1 MYFKGG
7 EMQLKNIKC
16 LCKFYMVSFHCY
28 AETGN
33 VMLLGL

>member
-7 EMQLKNIKC
+7 EMQLENIKC
-16 LCKFYMVSFHCY
+16 LCKFYMVSFHCC